1 MYHLYVKT
9 FIPRKEAIFMN
20 RNFKGIYASL
30 IREFVSLK
38 RSMGFKYIGG
48 EFVLTLFDRFT
59 IERNE
64 TAIGI
69 TKELS
74 DAWCKERDNES
85 NSYHYR
91 RCYILG
97 AFSSFLNQKRNP
109 LIYTKNPVIEKYLY
123 PSYLFIKR
131 DRTNFYDM

>member
-1 MYHLYVKT
+1 
-9 FIPRKEAIFMN
+9 MN

-64 TAIGI
+64 TVIGI
-69 TKELS
+69 T
-74 DAWCKERDNES
+74 
-85 NSYHYR
+85 
-91 RCYILG
+91 
-97 AFSSFLNQKRNP
+97 
-109 LIYTKNPVIEKYLY
+109 
-123 PSYLFIKR
+123 
-131 DRTNFYDM
+131 

>member
-1 MYHLYVKT
+1 
-9 FIPRKEAIFMN
+9 MN

-97 AFSSFLNQKRNP
+97 AFSSFLNKKRNP

>member
-1 MYHLYVKT
+1 
-9 FIPRKEAIFMN
+9 MN

-97 AFSSFLNQKRNP
+97 AFSSFLNKKRNP

-123 PSYLFIKR
+123 PHIFSSKEIERIFTTC
-131 DRTNFYDM
+131 DNMQSGNNDMRSSFL